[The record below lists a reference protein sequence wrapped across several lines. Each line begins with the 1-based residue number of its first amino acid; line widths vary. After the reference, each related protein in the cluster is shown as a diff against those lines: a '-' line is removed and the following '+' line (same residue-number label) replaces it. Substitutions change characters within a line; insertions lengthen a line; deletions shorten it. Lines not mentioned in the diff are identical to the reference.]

1 MRKGPLI
8 AVAIAAFLLTLVL
21 FLPATL
27 IAGRLPPNVATGTL
41 SGTLWNGGADA
52 VTVSGRLL
60 GAARWKVLPLQIF
73 RGRLTVDA
81 ELVRPDGVARGRC
94 ALGLGGVVELSN
106 LEAHWPIG
114 ALPVRALPPGW
125 SGDIQVTA
133 PTLQLDGGALTA
145 AAGAI
150 DVLNVREP
158 PPNGV
163 AIGSYRLTFDDNS
176 RQGDKLVGQLEDL
189 EGPMEVSG
197 TLTLG
202 TDRSYVIDGL
212 VAARAGAPSGMVERL
227 RYLGS
232 PDAQGRRPF
241 SVAGT
246 Y

>member
-1 MRKGPLI
+1 MI

-73 RGRLTVDA
+73 RGRLAIDA

-94 ALGLGGVVELSN
+94 ALGLRRVVELSN
-106 LEAHWPIG
+106 VEAHWPIG
-114 ALPVRALPPGW
+114 ELPVRALPPGW
-125 SGDIQVTA
+125 SGVIQATA
-133 PTLQLDGGALTA
+133 PTLRLDDGALTA
-145 AAGAI
+145 VTGSI
-150 DVLNVREP
+150 DILNVREP
-158 PPNGV
+158 GPNGV
-163 AIGSYRLTFDDNS
+163 ALGSYHLTFDDDS
-176 RQGDKLVGQLEDL
+176 RQGDKLVGQIQDL
-189 EGPMEVSG
+189 QGPMEVSG

-202 TDRSYVIDGL
+202 ADRNYVIDGL
-212 VAARAGAPSGMVERL
+212 VAARSGAPAGMVERL

-232 PDAQGRRPF
+232 PDAEGRRPF